1 LGRRSARVDEGAFVV
16 EGPSLVD
23 HAVRAGW
30 ELEAVFVAA
39 GHWSYRPPA
48 NDVADTPIYELAPN
62 VMERVATT
70 ESPQPVLGVVRRRVA
85 TLDELSAATLV
96 LVADRVGDPGNAG
109 TMLRSAEAAGADA
122 VVLTQGSVDVF
133 NPKVVRSSAG
143 ALFEVP
149 VVVDVSMDDVLRALT
164 APAGRLRSFGTTSHQ
179 GEWPGS
185 SGTDDHPHIARH
197 VARYTDVDLS
207 VPSLVVVG
215 NEAAGLDAGVAVE
228 QWITVPH
235 AGRAE
240 SLNVAMAATVV
251 LFEVARQRQGG

>member
-1 LGRRSARVDEGAFVV
+1 LGRRSARLEEGAFVV

-48 NDVADTPIYELAPN
+48 KDVADAPVHELAPN

-70 ESPQPVLGVVRRRVA
+70 ETPQPVLGVVRRRVSQLDQLADA
-85 TLDELSAATLV
+85 TFV
-96 LVADRVGDPGNAG
+96 VVADRISDPGNAG

-122 VVLTQGSVDVF
+122 VVLTQGSVDPF

-149 VVVDVSMDDVLRALT
+149 VVVDVAIDHVLETLSAL
-164 APAGRLRSFGTTSHQ
+164 PGRLRSFATTSHAQ
-179 GEWPGS
+179 HSPATPG
-185 SGTDDHPHIARH
+185 ARP
-197 VARYTDVDLS
+197 VRRYTDVDLTGPC
-207 VPSLVVVG
+207 VIVVG
-215 NEAAGLDAGVAVE
+215 NEAAGLTDDIAVD

-251 LFEVARQRQGG
+251 VFEVARQRRAS